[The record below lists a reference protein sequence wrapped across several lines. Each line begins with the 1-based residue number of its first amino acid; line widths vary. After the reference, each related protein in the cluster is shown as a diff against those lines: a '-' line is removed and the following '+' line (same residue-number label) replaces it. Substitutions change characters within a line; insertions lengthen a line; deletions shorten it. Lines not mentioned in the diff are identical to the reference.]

1 MIPIVIFSILFNIP
15 KFLEGELNW
24 ITEQNEHGKNITKLH
39 PLYPIE
45 PTELRMHEHYSFY
58 YINLISLIVKGTI
71 HILRYH
77 LYWGPGG
84 ESKITFDYK
93 GWECL

>member
-1 MIPIVIFSILFNIP
+1 MIPVVIFSILFNIP

-24 ITEQNEHGKNITKLH
+24 ITELNEHGENITQLH

-77 LYWGPGG
+77 IYCMEPIFL
-84 ESKITFDYK
+84 
-93 GWECL
+93 